1 MNDPILCSFYSTAIA
16 KYLFTHGYFN
26 LLFNYYYYELV
37 VAKRIGRR
45 TSDSKF
51 VAISSVRGRK
61 PNKVGVAKLAGVSLI
76 TFMYKKRSAVTVND
90 IFHNE
95 FLVNVSEINDLNSF
109 CRKQHTRRTN
119 RRSVRHAHK

>member
-1 MNDPILCSFYSTAIA
+1 M
-16 KYLFTHGYFN
+16 
-26 LLFNYYYYELV
+26 
-37 VAKRIGRR
+37 AKRMGRR

-61 PNKVGVAKLAGVSLI
+61 PNKVVVAKLAGVSPI
-76 TFMYKKRSAVTVND
+76 AFMDKKRSAFTVSE

-109 CRKQHTRRTN
+109 CRKQHVCRTN

>member
-1 MNDPILCSFYSTAIA
+1 M
-16 KYLFTHGYFN
+16 
-26 LLFNYYYYELV
+26 
-37 VAKRIGRR
+37 AKRIGRR
-45 TSDSKF
+45 TSDSKS

-76 TFMYKKRSAVTVND
+76 AFMDKKRSA
-90 IFHNE
+90 IFHKE

-109 CRKQHTRRTN
+109 CRKQHISRTN